1 MQLSLLE
8 YCRVVLSNSTLI
20 DELKNEGFKLA
31 IVDLVYN
38 ECSLVTIYLNQIET
52 KSLISYL
59 HQMRS
64 INIKYEQRVTEYY
77 TTFPQFSKN
86 PNLRRYVSNEGQK
99 LALVW
104 NNAGSV
110 F

>member
-52 KSLISYL
+52 KSLISDL

-64 INIKYEQRVTEYY
+64 INIKYEQRYWILY
-77 TTFPQFSKN
+77 KISPIF
-86 PNLRRYVSNEGQK
+86 
-99 LALVW
+99 
-104 NNAGSV
+104 
-110 F
+110 